1 MKKIFTLLTLLM
13 FIGGGKTWAD
23 EAITVTWLPDG
34 SSASVTSTA
43 GTASV
48 DDILTVAN
56 ITASSD
62 IKEGPISKNYTTGG
76 THYYGYYTPTTATGT
91 AGVYSK
97 DDYLTFAV
105 TVKEGYTF
113 TPTSVTLQAI
123 GIGTSNQGAQIFAT
137 VQTANGTNQ
146 LGKGDSSNQNPT
158 TLTLNSFLSESYAAG
173 ETLYFYVHF
182 GSKDNNKSVGFRD
195 VVLSGT
201 YAVADTRDPLTLSF
215 TPDNQN
221 IAVGGTLSTAF
232 SILTDI
238 SSESAKYSSVTYSS
252 NDEAIATVNSSGVVT
267 GVAAGTTTIK
277 ATVTATADATYK
289 TTTTS
294 ITVNVITA
302 QTKDSH
308 MVTPSSTLDLTDASA
323 ASALL
328 NGTWHEKY
336 GHPLFGNDGSNNYM
350 VYPLVAAYSSAGTEG
365 QTWIGSYS
373 LGSSSDSWDA
383 TGVFKGS
390 AAYNMTEV
398 KRANST
404 SGTSGSVLSFRVK
417 GVNKAQILADTR
429 GSGRKVYMS
438 AYEVDAGT
446 PASTTIVYESFST
459 SSGTKETLTLNL
471 DAEKEYVIALTS
483 TGGDVRLFEMALF
496 YDESVGLQ
504 NVPVGATGWSTYST
518 DKALDFTGLE
528 IEAYQVT
535 GYEGTAITKEQ
546 ITGTVAANTGLLV
559 KGTANKTYVVPVVA
573 SGTNYSATNKM
584 VASVSGGTVSAG
596 VDPVVN
602 YVLMKVGDDAVFQWI
617 GTPSATLGANKAYL
631 SISGGPKPAGAR
643 GLSID
648 DEVTAIKNIK
658 VGTEDNVYYDL
669 NGRRVLYP
677 TKGLYIVNGKK
688 IVVK

>member
-182 GSKDNNKSVGFRD
+182 GSKDDNKSVGFRD

-328 NGTWHEKY
+328 NGSWDENY

-350 VYPLVAAYSSAGTEG
+350 VYPLVAAYSSAGDTK
-365 QTWIGSYS
+365 QAWIGNYG
-373 LGSSSDSWDA
+373 LGSSNESWDA
-383 TGVFKGS
+383 TGVFVGS
-390 AAYNMTEV
+390 TAYNMNTA
-398 KRANST
+398 KRANL
-404 SGTSGSVLSFRVK
+404 GSNKVLSFRVK
-417 GVNKAQILADTR
+417 GVKKAQLLADTR
-429 GSGRKVYMS
+429 GTSKKIYMS
-438 AYEVDAGT
+438 AYEVTAGT
-446 PASTTIVYESFST
+446 PASTTIVYESLST
-459 SSGTKETLTLNL
+459 NSVKETLTLNL
-471 DAEKEYVIALTS
+471 DAAKEYVLALTS
-483 TGGDVRLFEMALF
+483 ANDSRLYEMALF
-496 YDESVGLQ
+496 YDESVGLE
-504 NVPVGATGWSTYST
+504 NVPIGATGYATYST
-518 DKALDFTGLE
+518 DQALDFTGLE

-535 GYEGTAITKEQ
+535 GANGAGTAVVKEK
-546 ITGTVAANTGLLV
+546 ITGTVAENTGLLV
-559 KGTANKTYVVPVVA
+559 KGTAGKSYVVPVVA
-573 SGTNYSATNKM
+573 SGTDYSATNKM
-584 VASVSGGTVSAG
+584 KPNVTASTITAGTGG
-596 VDPVVN
+596 DVN
-602 YVLMKVGDDAVFQWI
+602 YVLMNNGGTAEFQWI
-617 GTPSATLGANKAYL
+617 GSTDANLGANKAYL
-631 SISGGPKPAGAR
+631 TLADGPKPGSSAR

-648 DEVTAIKNIK
+648 GEVTGIKNIK

-688 IVVK
+688 VVLK